1 MQPLA
6 KPPLRTDGR
15 FDDWMFSLWK
25 RISAPGA
32 FAWVLIDKTGAK
44 ITDIPDLTSPVLI
57 AQARTISTLRVR

>member
-15 FDDWMFSLWK
+15 FDDWMFKLWQ
-25 RISAPGA
+25 RISTTGVFSWA
-32 FAWVLIDKTGAK
+32 LIDKTGAK

-57 AQARTISTLRVR
+57 AQARKISTLRV